1 MASVWPPGGIGLEC
15 VPRHSHVMPLVARH
29 LSAKALLFVL
39 LNCAVFAAY
48 RLFFIGLFGAP
59 GALSGAPAALLRGL
73 GLDAALLALELC
85 ILALLALVTRRLRL
99 RATLA
104 GLWVFTCL
112 NALCA
117 AVNLFVFRERHQ
129 HLWEIVPA
137 NIGRPYEML
146 IAFEPFVGAHPF
158 VIGGGLLGL
167 ALAALA
173 ARRHTRPLAGKA
185 FDLWRPGAFV
195 ATVAVVGALLLVA
208 LEIVPTKA
216 TKALQVRLVSGL
228 DRMRLGD
235 YVLNQAVGNP
245 LQDLIRLLGLSDGT
259 TRYQLDAREALDLSR
274 RLLGLPAGDPAYPLL
289 RRVRGE
295 ARLGIRNVVVIM
307 VEGLSAALIDHRVGS
322 EYLMPFV
329 HGLCEQGLCFR
340 KMIQSFSATDGSV
353 FAIVTS
359 LPPPFTLSRTADLPA
374 RDINGLDGSLARSI
388 GAGGYRHYYVGGFQ
402 QRSADFVTFMGNQGY
417 QGFGY
422 DDLRARRGD
431 RARADSNALGVFDGP
446 MLEEAARII
455 LSAPGPFTAHMMT
468 ATTHS
473 PWTVPPS
480 TTTRLADEVLA
491 TFQYLDQSIRD
502 FVEALRLHAPDFDHT
517 LLVITGDH
525 TSHVFDSRSMERLR
539 VPLILFGPGLARE
552 KGRWTSMQARS
563 GTHLDI
569 VPTVLGLLDGEH
581 LYSGMGRNL
590 LGADAGEGGLVSGTY
605 GSYLYFKDG
614 FALKYTLRNDGSELF
629 RIRDGDVVFRDVS
642 DEESGIAARLR
653 RELLAL
659 SETADRLSRDRRVFP
674 PPGTKAFAEG
684 RR

>member
-1 MASVWPPGGIGLEC
+1 
-15 VPRHSHVMPLVARH
+15 MPANGREF
-29 LSAKALLFVL
+29 SAKVLQFLLVNF
-39 LNCAVFAAY
+39 AVFAAY
-48 RLFFIGLFGAP
+48 RVAFIRLFGAP
-59 GALSGAPAALLRGL
+59 EALSGAPAALLRGL

-85 ILALLALVTRRLRL
+85 VLALLAVVTRRLRL

-104 GLWVFTCL
+104 GLWVFTYA

-146 IAFEPFVGAHPF
+146 IAFEPFATAHPF
-158 VIGGGLLGL
+158 VVGAGFLGI

-173 ARRHTRPLAGKA
+173 ARRHTRPLAGQGA
-185 FDLWRPGAFV
+185 DLWRPAALVV
-195 ATVAVVGALLLVA
+195 ALAVIGALLLVA

-216 TKALQVRLVSGL
+216 TKGLQVRLVSSL

-245 LQDLIRLLGLSDGT
+245 LQDLIRLLGLPDGT
-259 TRYQLDAREALDLSR
+259 TRYQLDAKEALDLSR

-295 ARLGIRNVVVIM
+295 GQLGIRNVVVIM

-322 EYLMPFV
+322 EYVMPYV

-359 LPPPFTLSRTADLPA
+359 LPPPFALSRTGDLPA
-374 RDINGLDGSLARSI
+374 REINGLAGSLARSI
-388 GAGGYRHYYVGGFQ
+388 GADGYRHYYVGGFR

-417 QGFGY
+417 RGFGY
-422 DDLRARRGD
+422 DDLRARLGD
-431 RARADSNALGVFDGP
+431 RAGADTNALGIFDGP
-446 MLEEAARII
+446 VLQEAAKII
-455 LSAPGPFTAHMMT
+455 LSGSGPFTAHMMT

-473 PWTVPPS
+473 PWTVPASP
-480 TTTRLADEVLA
+480 TNPLADEVLA
-491 TFQYLDQSIRD
+491 TFQYLDRSVRD
-502 FVEALRLHAPDFDHT
+502 FVEVLRLKDSDFEHT
-517 LLVITGDH
+517 LVVITGDH
-525 TSHVFDSRSMERLR
+525 TSHVFDSRTMERLR
-539 VPLILFGPGLARE
+539 VPLIFFGPRLARAKE
-552 KGRWTSMQARS
+552 RWASRQEWS

-590 LGADAGEGGLVSGTY
+590 LGAGAEAGEGGLISGTY
-605 GSYLYFKDG
+605 GSFLYLMDG
-614 FALKYTLRNDGSELF
+614 FALRYTLRNDRSELF
-629 RIRDGDVVFRDVS
+629 RLRDGDIVFQDVS
-642 DEESGIAARLR
+642 DQEPETAARLK

-659 SETADRLSRDRRVFP
+659 SETADRLSRDRRIFP
-674 PPGTKAFAEG
+674 PPGTKAFSEG